1 MTVWL
6 GHSCPSALARKVRRV
21 YKAGRADLESR
32 EGRPYTIA
40 CEKDEYAGEGARAIL
55 LT

>member
-21 YKAGRADLESR
+21 CKAGRADLE
-32 EGRPYTIA
+32 GRPYTIA
-40 CEKDEYAGEGARAIL
+40 GEKDEYAGEGARAIL